1 MQHYIGP
8 KGFTI
13 YKSSITP
20 QQQQQQIKNDL
31 MAKSA
36 MQYQIGNEIKTFP
49 VYRESTRKLYIPRF
63 YGIEKINKP
72 EHYTIKEGD
81 DIHIHFQDYS
91 NKEH

>member
-20 QQQQQQIKNDL
+20 QQQQQIKNDL
-31 MAKSA
+31 MAKPA

-49 VYRESTRKLYIPRF
+49 EYRESTR
-63 YGIEKINKP
+63 
-72 EHYTIKEGD
+72 
-81 DIHIHFQDYS
+81 
-91 NKEH
+91 